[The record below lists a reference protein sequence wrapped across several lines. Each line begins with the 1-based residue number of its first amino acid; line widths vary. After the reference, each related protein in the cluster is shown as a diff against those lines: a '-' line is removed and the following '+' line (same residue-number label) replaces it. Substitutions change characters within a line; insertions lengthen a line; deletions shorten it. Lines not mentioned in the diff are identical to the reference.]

1 MIKKTN
7 ARHGDFYIFTN
18 DIFISRCLDLYGE
31 WSEAEMVVYET
42 FIQKEHIVIEV
53 GSHIG
58 SFTVPI
64 ARLAKSVFAFEPQ
77 RTVFQVLN
85 TNLITNGIHNV
96 YSYMHAVE

>member
-42 FIQKEHIVIEV
+42 FIQ
-53 GSHIG
+53 IG
-58 SFTVPI
+58 CHGCRFGR
-64 ARLAKSVFAFEPQ
+64 RL
-77 RTVFQVLN
+77 T
-85 TNLITNGIHNV
+85 G
-96 YSYMHAVE
+96 